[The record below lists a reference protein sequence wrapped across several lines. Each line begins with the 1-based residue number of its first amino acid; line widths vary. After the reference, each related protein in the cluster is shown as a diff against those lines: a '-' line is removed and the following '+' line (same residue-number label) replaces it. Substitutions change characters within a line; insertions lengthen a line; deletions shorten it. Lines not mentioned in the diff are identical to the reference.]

1 MGRLVILLLMRHWEA
16 RSRKLCLGQFLWAT
30 TSCREWEKP
39 SAYCMLLLPTAGI
52 EPGPPAHYSIADRL
66 LRQTFSRRKVT
77 AAVGSWEGRVQA
89 THYRV
94 PNSPRIDSQT
104 VHPADPNSFNDVQYV
119 NSFNWW
125 INLRV
130 LGLPVLTNWNKFVFV
145 DHSEHLFKKI
155 RNGSVV
161 R

>member
-1 MGRLVILLLMRHWEA
+1 MIAPLMAWLLLLFFTLWRRYIMQF
-16 RSRKLCLGQFLWAT
+16 SRVWLHLSYHLMLTNHQNL
-30 TSCREWEKP
+30 R
-39 SAYCMLLLPTAGI
+39 LLLPTAGI
-52 EPGPPAHYSIADRL
+52 EPGPPAHYSIASRL

-104 VHPADPNSFNDVQYV
+104 VHPADPSSFNDVRYV

-130 LGLPVLTNWNKFVFV
+130 LGFAGFDKLEQVCFCRPFGALV
-145 DHSEHLFKKI
+145 
-155 RNGSVV
+155 
-161 R
+161 